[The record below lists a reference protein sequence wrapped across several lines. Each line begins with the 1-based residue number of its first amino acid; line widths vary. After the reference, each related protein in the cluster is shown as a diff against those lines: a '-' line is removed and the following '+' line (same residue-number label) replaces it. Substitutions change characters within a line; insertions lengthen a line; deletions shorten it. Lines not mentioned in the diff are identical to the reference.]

1 MKIEV
6 IKNDDTITFKL
17 EGRLDTTTSPEFEN
31 KIKEELAGVKTL
43 ILDLKN
49 LKYISSSGL
58 RVILTA
64 QKNMNQLGEMKLINV
79 SEMVME
85 VFEMTGFSNILT
97 IE

>member
-1 MKIEV
+1 MNIEV
-6 IKNDDTITFKL
+6 IKNEETITFKL
-17 EGRLDTTTSPEFEN
+17 EGRLDTITSPNFERKVN
-31 KIKEELAGVKTL
+31 EELVNIKTL

-64 QKNMNQLGEMKLINV
+64 QKKMNQLGKMKLINV
-79 SEMVME
+79 NEMVMD